1 VSMLKVEIDEQEV
14 RNLYLE
20 RIEEKLKQVDAE
32 LVFWDSAELKRRT
45 GMSWNTILKEFFYDE
60 RFPKYKV
67 GRDWRFPAEETKQ
80 FLLTWLKEQ
89 PRH

>member
-45 GMSWNTILKEFFYDE
+45 GMSWNTILK
-60 RFPKYKV
+60 
-67 GRDWRFPAEETKQ
+67 GI
-80 FLLTWLKEQ
+80 FL
-89 PRH
+89 